1 MAGLCWLARRLR
13 IRGIMCL
20 LNSER
25 SRVITGRVFRNGQ
38 TPPPDTEWADSTPEE
53 RIEAVWMLTVLCQA
67 WNQEEF
73 IEPRLD
79 KSVVRTI
86 RKRAE

>member
-1 MAGLCWLARRLR
+1 MD
-13 IRGIMCL
+13 
-20 LNSER
+20 SER
-25 SRVITGRVFRNGQ
+25 SRVITGRVFRAGQ
-38 TPPPDTEWADSTPEE
+38 TPPPDTDWANSTPEE
-53 RIEAVWMLTVLCQA
+53 RIDAVWTLTVLCLA
-67 WNQEEF
+67 WNQDDF

>member
-1 MAGLCWLARRLR
+1 MD
-13 IRGIMCL
+13 
-20 LNSER
+20 SER

-38 TPPPDTEWADSTPEE
+38 KPPPDTEWADSTAEE
-53 RIEAVWMLTVLCQA
+53 RINAVWTLTVLCLA
-67 WNQEEF
+67 WNQEDF

-86 RKRAE
+86 RNRVE